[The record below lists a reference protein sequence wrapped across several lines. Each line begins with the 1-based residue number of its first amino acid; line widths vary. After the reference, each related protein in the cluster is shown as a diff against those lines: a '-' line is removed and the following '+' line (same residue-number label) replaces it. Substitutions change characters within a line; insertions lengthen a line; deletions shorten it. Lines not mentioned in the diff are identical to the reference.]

1 MPATFTLI
9 ASATI
14 TSEVASVTFSNI
26 PSTYTHLTWRISSR
40 DTREAQ
46 SADAQQLVY
55 NSNTTSGDYDGGYVL
70 AVTNFQETNFGDGG
84 GRSIFYSSSPNAT
97 ANSFGS
103 SDVYIGNYT
112 STTNKQSLLV
122 ASAIESNVA
131 ATSSGVVR
139 FMIASVFTSTSA
151 ITTIKASAND
161 DAFNFVV
168 GSTFYLYGIKNS

>member
-40 DTREAQ
+40 DTRSGQ
-46 SADAQQLVY
+46 SSDAQQLIY
-55 NSNTTSGDYDGGYVL
+55 NSNTTGGDYDGGYVL
-70 AVTNFQETNFGDGG
+70 AVTNIQDTLFADAG

-103 SDVYIGNYT
+103 NDVYIGNYT
-112 STTNKQSLLV
+112 STTDKQSLLV
-122 ASAIESNVA
+122 ASCIESNVA
-131 ATSSGVVR
+131 ATSAGVAR
-139 FMIASVFTSTSA
+139 FMIASKFTSTSA
-151 ITTIKASAND
+151 ITSIKASAND
-161 DAFNFVV
+161 DTFNFVV
-168 GSTFYLYGIKNS
+168 GSTFYLYGIANS